1 MRILTFVAALLLS
14 GSAIAATPEVL
25 TLSVQN
31 MTCATCPITVKKAL
45 QQVTGVRDVKIDF
58 QHKTATVHVDTA
70 KATVAMLTKATTD
83 AGFPSTVR
91 K

>member
-1 MRILTFVAALLLS
+1 MRIWTFVAALLLS

-25 TLSVQN
+25 TLNVQN

-45 QQVTGVRDVKIDF
+45 QQVAGVRDVKIDF
-58 QHKTATVHVDTA
+58 ELKTATVHIDTA

>member
-1 MRILTFVAALLLS
+1 MRGSTLIAALLLA
-14 GSAIAATPEVL
+14 GSAFAGTAEKL
-25 TLSVQN
+25 TLNVQN

-45 QQVTGVRDVKIDF
+45 EQVPGVSDVKVDF
-58 QHKTATVHVDTA
+58 EHKTATVHTDTD
-70 KATVAMLTKATTD
+70 KANAWVLTKATTE

>member
-1 MRILTFVAALLLS
+1 MRGFTLIAALLLT
-14 GSAIAATPEVL
+14 GSAFAGTPQKL
-25 TLSVQN
+25 ALNVQN

-45 QQVTGVRDVKIDF
+45 EQVPGVSDVKIDF
-58 QHKTATVHVDTA
+58 EHKTATVRIDTD
-70 KATVAMLTKATTD
+70 KANASMLTKATTD

>member
-1 MRILTFVAALLLS
+1 MRISTFFVALLLS
-14 GSAIAATPEVL
+14 GSASAGTPKSV
-25 TLSVQN
+25 TLDVQN

-45 QQVTGVRDVKIDF
+45 ERVPGVTDVKIDF
-58 QHKTATVHVDTA
+58 EHKTAIVNLDTDRA
-70 KATVAMLTKATTD
+70 NASMLTKATTD